1 MPFSP
6 EASYADS
13 FDLSQ
18 RTYARRQDH
27 RNDKQ
32 HNQAERQARMVIM
45 KSY

>member
-18 RTYARRQDH
+18 RTYARRQ
-27 RNDKQ
+27 
-32 HNQAERQARMVIM
+32 ARRVIM